1 MTPAD
6 GLRAVSLRTALP
18 AASSGV
24 ASWPAGSVLRN
35 ALPASPAC
43 LAQPFGRAVLL
54 GAQDTSCSTT
64 LRDPC
69 ARATSRLSPPTGFF
83 GRGQVACW
91 ECPQERTPSFA
102 RVSCTAIWPCRA
114 PWEHETLFFFYL
126 GMRVGG
132 CGGKVSYLSTAGPP
146 FTNPR
151 EPDPRGD
158 CGIKCV
164 GWEEEGGGNRVPATS
179 TPSFH
184 QPTRTRARR
193 QLRDRMR
200 RLVEEEVGE
209 RRKQEQPLPSPTY
222 ANPSPK
228 ATAGS

>member
-102 RVSCTAIWPCRA
+102 RVSCTATWPCSA
-114 PWEHETLFFFYL
+114 PWEHETLFFYL